1 MSSNHPVNKHLL
13 QRSFIR
19 LIQLLDNQGY
29 LIVSF
34 RSTNQVE
41 NREQGKLYESI
52 DVGQFI
58 SFFTKNNCEVLAK
71 SIQMLDIW
79 VNPHEWNQEQPS
91 WKGLMTL
98 LSLNEKK

>member
-13 QRSFIR
+13 QRSCIR

-52 DVGQFI
+52 DVDNLLVFLQKTTVRCWQKAYKCLIYGLI
-58 SFFTKNNCEVLAK
+58 LMNGIK
-71 SIQMLDIW
+71 S
-79 VNPHEWNQEQPS
+79 S
-91 WKGLMTL
+91 L
-98 LSLNEKK
+98 LGKV